1 MVITK
6 LIIPTP
12 FASHNPRDI
21 ILFMN
26 KRLLITIG
34 IGLFLL
40 IGTVG
45 AIRFAKGYRLN
56 LKNGKVAGTG
66 LLVANSFPKGASV
79 FINDKL
85 TTATDDTLN
94 LPPADYHLKIVKDGF
109 ITWEKNLK
117 LQKELVTQTNAHLFP
132 AVPDLKGLT
141 HAGALNLT
149 PSPDGQKIAFS
160 VASASAQLKNGLWV
174 LDLGGSP
181 LSFSQEPRQIAQT
194 SSIFNFTKAQFT
206 WSPNSKQILAKNKT
220 DAVLFD
226 ADNFNELKNLT
237 DVTAKLPLILQDWE
251 EQLELKRIRQW
262 EKLPEEMQK
271 IASESAKN
279 VYFSPDEEKMMYRV
293 VKPALIPEEL
303 IPSLPASN
311 TQPESRELE
320 PKKIY
325 VYDLKEDRKFYISDA
340 SEINKPSESEGKE
353 NDLEKQLNDLQNQY
367 SPLGVEQLQW
377 FPTSQHLILTK
388 ADKIIILEYDNTN
401 RAAVY
406 AGPFEES
413 FAYPWPDGSKLLIL
427 TTLNPGSSLPP
438 NLYAIDLK

>member
-1 MVITK
+1 
-6 LIIPTP
+6 
-12 FASHNPRDI
+12 
-21 ILFMN
+21 MN

-34 IGLFLL
+34 VGFFLL
-40 IGTVG
+40 AGTLG
-45 AIRFAKGYRLN
+45 AIQFAKGYRLN

-94 LPPADYHLKIVKDGF
+94 LPPGDYHIKIVKDGF
-109 ITWEKNLK
+109 IPWEKNLK
-117 LQKELVTQTNAHLFP
+117 LKKELVAQTNAHLFP

-160 VASASAQLKNGLWV
+160 VASASARLKNGLWI
-174 LDLGGSP
+174 LDLSGSP
-181 LSFSQEPRQIAQT
+181 LSFSQEPRQIVQT
-194 SSIFNFTKAQFT
+194 SSIFDFTNAQFT
-206 WSPNSKQILAKNKT
+206 WSPNSKQILAKDKT
-220 DAVLFD
+220 GTVLMD
-226 ADNFNELKNLT
+226 TDRSNDPKNLT

-251 EQLELKRIRQW
+251 EQLELKRKRQW

-279 VYFSPDEEKMMYRV
+279 VYFSPDEEKMIYRM
-293 VKPALIPEEL
+293 VKSAIIPEKLIP
-303 IPSLPASN
+303 PLPASN
-311 TQPESRELE
+311 TQPENRELE
-320 PKKIY
+320 PEKIY
-325 VYDLKEDRKFYISDA
+325 VYDLKEDRNFLIAKNAKTEDTDA
-340 SEINKPSESEGKE
+340 KTLKDTSEVMLDGSSKE
-353 NDLEKQLNDLQNQY
+353 NALEVRLKAIRDQY

-377 FPTSQHLILTK
+377 FPTSRHLILTK
-388 ADKIIILEYDNTN
+388 ADKITILEYDNTN
-401 RAAVY
+401 LAAVY

-413 FAYPWPDGSKLLIL
+413 FVYPWPDGSKLLIL
-427 TTLNPGSSLPP
+427 TTLNPSSPLPP